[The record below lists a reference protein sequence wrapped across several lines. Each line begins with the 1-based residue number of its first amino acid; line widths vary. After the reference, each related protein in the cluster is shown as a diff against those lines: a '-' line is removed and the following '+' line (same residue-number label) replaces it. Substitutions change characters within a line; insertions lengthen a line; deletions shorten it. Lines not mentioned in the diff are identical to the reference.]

1 MKARRMALRRA
12 AAQGLGAVCGCLLA
26 LLIALS
32 LTIFREGYYIHRLER
47 SNAIQIIYENVQK
60 GARMVAAA
68 AGLREDILDNLVDT
82 EQVYVAVVRRADE
95 IWHGATDQP
104 ASPYSDSVTYLQ
116 DTVSRETGRLWD
128 EADTALYR
136 NIQLICDDMWRTN
149 AVPPLSNLLNL
160 LMQYRRLV
168 WAPMALLAAALV
180 ACLWLQV
187 RFCRGWRQLY
197 SALFGMG
204 TAIAL
209 GSVLGML
216 AINAGGWQNWMPA
229 SDAGYGL
236 YYEWF
241 SPLPAMLAACGIGLA
256 GIVWLC
262 ALVALVMASRRAAQN
277 TKRSTVEQSGKP

>member
-60 GARMVAAA
+60 GARMVVAA

-104 ASPYSDSVTYLQ
+104 ASPYSDAVTYLQ

-128 EADTALYR
+128 ETDTALYR

-209 GSVLGML
+209 GSVLG
-216 AINAGGWQNWMPA
+216 
-229 SDAGYGL
+229 S
-236 YYEWF
+236 
-241 SPLPAMLAACGIGLA
+241 
-256 GIVWLC
+256 
-262 ALVALVMASRRAAQN
+262 
-277 TKRSTVEQSGKP
+277 

>member
-1 MKARRMALRRA
+1 
-12 AAQGLGAVCGCLLA
+12 
-26 LLIALS
+26 
-32 LTIFREGYYIHRLER
+32 
-47 SNAIQIIYENVQK
+47 
-60 GARMVAAA
+60 MVAAA

-104 ASPYSDSVTYLQ
+104 ASPYSDAVTYLQ

-128 EADTALYR
+128 ETDAALYR

-209 GSVLGML
+209 GSVMGML

-277 TKRSTVEQSGKP
+277 TKRSTVEQSGKA